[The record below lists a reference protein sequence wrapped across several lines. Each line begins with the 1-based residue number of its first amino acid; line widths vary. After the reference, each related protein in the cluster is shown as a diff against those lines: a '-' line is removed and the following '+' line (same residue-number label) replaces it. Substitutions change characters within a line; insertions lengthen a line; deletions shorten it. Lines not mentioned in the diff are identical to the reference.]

1 MPVRSLKKR
10 AEASPGGAYFAAPKE
25 GIQFISSG
33 CKILDC
39 VLGGGYP
46 LGRVVNL
53 VGDKSTGKTLLA
65 IEACAN
71 FAKEYVGQIWYA
83 EAEAA
88 FDKGYAEALGLP
100 VDRVEFVEEIYT
112 VEDWYEHL
120 DKVLTEKDK
129 DEPGLYILDSLD
141 ALSDRAEQGRKID
154 EGTYGANKPKQ
165 MGQLFRRLVQ
175 KIESHNV
182 CIMVISQVRDAIGVM
197 FGEKHTRSGGRA
209 LDFYASQVL
218 WLSQMG
224 TLKKTIAKVDRPVGL
239 RVKMKCKKNKV
250 GLPLRECEVQIKFG
264 YGIDDVA
271 ANVEWLES
279 IDRLNLIGTEKNK
292 VGFFLKKVEQYE
304 ASEHAAFREK
314 LATIVEGEWYRI
326 ERDFIPTRRKY

>member
-1 MPVRSLKKR
+1 MAARSLRKR
-10 AEASPGGAYFAAPKE
+10 AEASPGGAYFAAPKD

-46 LGRVVNL
+46 LGRVTNL

-71 FAKEYVGQIWYA
+71 FAKTYEGQVWYA

-88 FDKGYAEALGLP
+88 FDKGYAAALGLP
-100 VDRVEFVEEIYT
+100 VDRVEFVEDIYT

-141 ALSDRAEQGRKID
+141 ALSDRAEQARKID

-175 KIESHNV
+175 KIESRNV
-182 CIMVISQVRDAIGVM
+182 SIIVISQVRDAIGVM

-218 WLSQMG
+218 WLAQMG
-224 TLKKTIAKVDRPVGL
+224 AIKKTIAKVDRPVG
-239 RVKMKCKKNKV
+239 VKVKAKCKKNKV
-250 GLPLRECEVQIKFG
+250 GLPLRECEFQIKFG
-264 YGIDDVA
+264 FGIDDIA
-271 ANVEWLES
+271 ANVEWLAS
-279 IDRLNLIGTEKNK
+279 VDRLDLLDLDKNR
-292 VGFFLKKVEQYE
+292 VGFFLKKVEQYDPDDY
-304 ASEHAAFREK
+304 STFREK
-314 LATIVEGEWYRI
+314 LAGMVESEWYRI

>member
-1 MPVRSLKKR
+1 MDRPKLKR
-10 AEASPGGAYFAAPKE
+10 VVASAGGAYFAAPKS

-46 LGRVVNL
+46 LGRVANL

-71 FAKEYVGQIWYA
+71 FVKEYPGQIWYV

-88 FDKGYAEALGLP
+88 FDKGYAEALGMP
-100 VDRVEFVEEIYT
+100 IDRVNFVEDIYT

-120 DKVLTEKDK
+120 DKVLTEKDQ

-141 ALSDRAEQGRKID
+141 ALSDRAEQQRKID

-175 KIESHNV
+175 KIESRNV
-182 CIMVISQVRDAIGVM
+182 CIIVISQVRDAIGVM
-197 FGEKHTRSGGRA
+197 FGDKHTRSGGRA

-218 WLSQMG
+218 WLAQMG

-239 RVKMKCKKNKV
+239 RVKAKCKKNKV

-271 ANVEWLES
+271 ANVEWLAS
-279 IDRLNLIGTEKNK
+279 IDKLDLIGTDKNK
-292 VGFFLKKVEQYE
+292 TGFFLKKVEQFEPEEY
-304 ASEHAAFREK
+304 AKFREE
-314 LATIVEGEWYRI
+314 LATLVEEEWYKV
-326 ERDFIPTRRKY
+326 ERQFIPTRRKY

>member
-1 MPVRSLKKR
+1 MTGRSLRKR
-10 AEASPGGAYFAAPKE
+10 AEATPGGAYFASPKKD
-25 GIQFISSG
+25 IQFISSG

-71 FAKEYVGQIWYA
+71 FAKEYEGQIWYA

-100 VDRVEFVEEIYT
+100 IDRVEFAEDIYT

-120 DKVLTEKDK
+120 DKVLSEKDK

-141 ALSDRAEQGRKID
+141 ALSDRAEQQRKID

-165 MGQLFRRLVQ
+165 LGQLFRRLVQ
-175 KIESHNV
+175 KIEAHNITV
-182 CIMVISQVRDAIGVM
+182 LVISQTRDAIGVM

-218 WLSQMG
+218 WLAQVG
-224 TLKKTIAKVDRPVGL
+224 TLKKTVAKVDRPVGI
-239 RVKMKCKKNKV
+239 RVKAKCKKNKV
-250 GLPLRECEVQIKFG
+250 GLPLRECEFQIKFG
-264 YGIDDVA
+264 FGIDDVA
-271 ANVEWLES
+271 ANLEWLES
-279 IDRLNLIGTEKNK
+279 VDKLNLVGLEKGK
-292 VGFFLKKVEQYE
+292 LGFFLKKVEQYDAE
-304 ASEHAAFREK
+304 SYKAFREK
-314 LATIVEGEWYRI
+314 LAQVVESEWYRI
-326 ERDFIPTRRKY
+326 EREFIPTRRKY

>member
-1 MPVRSLKKR
+1 MDRPKLKR
-10 AEASPGGAYFAAPKE
+10 AVASAGGAYFAAPKS

-46 LGRVVNL
+46 LGRVANL

-71 FAKEYVGQIWYA
+71 FVKEYPGQIWYV

-88 FDKGYAEALGLP
+88 FDKGYAEALGMP
-100 VDRVEFVEEIYT
+100 IDRVNFVEDIYT

-120 DKVLTEKDK
+120 DKVLTEKDQ

-141 ALSDRAEQGRKID
+141 ALSDRAEQQRKID

-175 KIESHNV
+175 KIESRNV
-182 CIMVISQVRDAIGVM
+182 CIIVISQVRDAIGVM
-197 FGEKHTRSGGRA
+197 FGDKHTRSGGRA

-218 WLSQMG
+218 WLAQMG

-239 RVKMKCKKNKV
+239 RVKAKCKKNKV

-271 ANVEWLES
+271 ANVEWLAS
-279 IDRLNLIGTEKNK
+279 IDKLDLIGTDKNK
-292 VGFFLKKVEQYE
+292 TGFFLKKVEQFEPEEY
-304 ASEHAAFREK
+304 AKFREE
-314 LATIVEGEWYRI
+314 LATLVEEEWYKV
-326 ERDFIPTRRKY
+326 ERQFIPTRRKY